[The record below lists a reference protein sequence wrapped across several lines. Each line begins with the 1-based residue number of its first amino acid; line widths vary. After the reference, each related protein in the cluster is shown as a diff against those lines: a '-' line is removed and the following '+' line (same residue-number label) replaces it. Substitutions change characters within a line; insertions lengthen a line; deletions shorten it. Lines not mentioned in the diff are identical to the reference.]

1 MNWQWVADY
10 LEEEAKSFQSQ
21 ANLFSTQKD
30 CQDQTIRCDL
40 MAEIARMMA
49 TAIRCGLEK

>member
-1 MNWQWVADY
+1 MNWQRVADY
-10 LEEEAKSFQSQ
+10 LEEEAKSFQNQ